1 MKLDFET
8 IQLKEMDKVKLMN
21 RTDRKYWFHR
31 SQLPDLLESIKHD
44 YYILNIDGESQ
55 LPYKTTYYDTGS
67 DKMFVDHHKGKLNRF
82 KIRRRTYVN
91 SGISFLE
98 VKFKS
103 NIGRT
108 IKTRITAEPESSD
121 FTEAEN
127 QFLTEQTPFE
137 VEELKASLLNQ
148 FTRLT
153 MVHKGFKERCT
164 IDLNIRFK
172 NGIKEMRFDDL
183 VIVEIKAEA
192 NSGISPLALIL
203 RNQRIK
209 SSGFSKYCVGRSVL
223 DTYLKRNAFKN
234 KIRRIEK
241 VMRSNELIKN

>member
-8 IQLKEMDKVKLMN
+8 IQLDEMDKVKLMN

-31 SQLPDLLESIKHD
+31 SQLPNLLEAIKDD

-55 LPYKTTYYDTGS
+55 LPYQTTYYDTGS

-108 IKTRITAEPESSD
+108 IKTRINSNQDTTQFTSS
-121 FTEAEN
+121 EN
-127 QFLTEQTPFE
+127 QFLSEQTPFDGR
-137 VEELKASLLNQ
+137 ELKPSLQNQ
-148 FTRLT
+148 FKRLT
-153 MVHKGFKERCT
+153 MVHKGFSERCT

-172 NGIKEMRFDDL
+172 NAMNELVFDDL
-183 VIVEIKAEA
+183 VIVEIKADA
-192 NSGISPLALIL
+192 SSGVSPLALML
-203 RNQRIK
+203 RDKRIK
-209 SSGFSKYCVGRSVL
+209 SSGFSKYCIGRAVL
-223 DTYLKRNAFKN
+223 DKDLKNNAFKD
-234 KIRRIEK
+234 KIRRIKK
-241 VMRSNELIKN
+241 VMRAN